1 MSEKTAIEFR
11 NVTRL
16 FSVAHKGLSGEVR
29 AVDDVSLKINDGEF
43 FSLLG
48 PSGSGKTTSLRMIAG
63 FDRPTS
69 GQILLYGQE
78 VSNLPPYERDVNT
91 VFQDYALF
99 PHMTV
104 GENIAYG
111 LMIKKVAK
119 AERDEARG

>member
-1 MSEKTAIEFR
+1 MSEQLAVEFK
-11 NVTRL
+11 NVSRV
-16 FSVAHKGLSGEVR
+16 FSVQQDKLEGSVK
-29 AVDDVSLKINDGEF
+29 AVDDVSLQIGNGEF
-43 FSLLG
+43 YSLLG

-69 GQILLYGQE
+69 GQILLEGKD

-104 GENIAYG
+104 GENIGYG
-111 LMIKKVAK
+111 LMIKRVPKP
-119 AERDEARG
+119 EREK

>member
-1 MSEKTAIEFR
+1 MKQEKLI
-11 NVTRL
+11 
-16 FSVAHKGLSGEVR
+16 GEVK
-29 AVDDVSLKINDGEF
+29 AVDNVSLEIRDGEF

-69 GQILLYGQE
+69 GQILLYGQD

-104 GENIAYG
+104 GENVGIR
-111 LMIKKVAK
+111 I
-119 AERDEARG
+119 